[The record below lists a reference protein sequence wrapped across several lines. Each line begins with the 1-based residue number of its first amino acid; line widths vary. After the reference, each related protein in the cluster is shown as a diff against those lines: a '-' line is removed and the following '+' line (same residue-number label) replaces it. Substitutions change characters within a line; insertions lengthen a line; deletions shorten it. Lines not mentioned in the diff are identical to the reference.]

1 MSAQKVVPEKTTD
14 NVHALT
20 VGVRWSDF
28 DMYGHMMNSNF
39 IELAQEARL
48 AFAMHNF
55 YARGVNM
62 VAFVRHIDADYV
74 RPIKWDGRHGTVT
87 VETTV
92 VRLGTTS
99 FTTRQKIKDAQG
111 QVACV
116 IDCVQVAIDPGTQ
129 MPREVTEEERN
140 IILEHAVV
148 ELDEQRDHGE

>member
-1 MSAQKVVPEKTTD
+1 MSAQNVVSEKTKD

-28 DMYGHMMNSNF
+28 DMYGHMMNANF

-48 AFAMHNF
+48 AFAMHHF

-62 VAFVRHIDADYV
+62 VAFVRHIEADYV

-99 FTTRQKIKDAQG
+99 FTTRQTIKDAQG

-116 IDCVQVAIDPGTQ
+116 IDCVQVTIDSATQ
-129 MPREVTEEERN
+129 MPREVSEQERN

-148 ELDEQRDHGE
+148 ELEQQ

>member
-1 MSAQKVVPEKTTD
+1 MSTQNVVSEETTD

-20 VGVRWSDF
+20 VNVRWSDF
-28 DMYGHMMNSNF
+28 DMYGHMMNANF

-48 AFAMHNF
+48 AFAMHHF
-55 YARGVNM
+55 YSRGLNM

-116 IDCVQVAIDPGTQ
+116 IDCVQVTIDPDTQ
-129 MPREVTEEERN
+129 MPREVSEQERT
-140 IILEHAVV
+140 IILENAVV
-148 ELDEQRDHGE
+148 ELDEQ

>member
-1 MSAQKVVPEKTTD
+1 MSAQNVVSESTTD

-28 DMYGHMMNSNF
+28 DMYGHMMNANF

-55 YARGVNM
+55 YSRGVNM
-62 VAFVRHIDADYV
+62 VAFVRHIEADYV

-92 VRLGTTS
+92 VRLGRTS
-99 FTTRQKIKDAQG
+99 FTTRQKIKDSQG

-116 IDCVQVAIDPGTQ
+116 IDCVQVTIDPQTQ
-129 MPREVTEEERN
+129 MPREVSEEERN

-148 ELDEQRDHGE
+148 ELDDNA

>member
-1 MSAQKVVPEKTTD
+1 MSAQKVVSEKTTD

>member
-1 MSAQKVVPEKTTD
+1 MSAQKVVSEKTTD

-99 FTTRQKIKDAQG
+99 FTTRQKIKDAHG

>member
-1 MSAQKVVPEKTTD
+1 MSAQKVVSEKTTD

-74 RPIKWDGRHGTVT
+74 RPIKWDGRHGAVT

>member
-1 MSAQKVVPEKTTD
+1 MSAQKVVSEKTTD

-92 VRLGTTS
+92 VRLGRTS
-99 FTTRQKIKDAQG
+99 FTTRQRIKDSQG

-116 IDCVQVAIDPGTQ
+116 IDCVQVTIDPQTQ
-129 MPREVTEEERN
+129 MPREVSEEERN

-148 ELDEQRDHGE
+148 ELDDNA

>member
-1 MSAQKVVPEKTTD
+1 MSTQNVVSEETTD

-20 VGVRWSDF
+20 VNVRWSDF
-28 DMYGHMMNSNF
+28 DMYGHMMNANF

-55 YARGVNM
+55 YSRGLNM
-62 VAFVRHIDADYV
+62 VAFVRHIEADYL

-92 VRLGTTS
+92 VRLGKTS
-99 FTTRQKIKDAQG
+99 FTTRQQVKDVHG
-111 QVACV
+111 EVACV
-116 IDCVQVAIDPGTQ
+116 IACVQVTIDPDTQ
-129 MPREVTEEERN
+129 MPRPVSEDERQ

-148 ELDEQRDHGE
+148 ELDDGE

>member
-1 MSAQKVVPEKTTD
+1 M
-14 NVHALT
+14 
-20 VGVRWSDF
+20 
-28 DMYGHMMNSNF
+28 
-39 IELAQEARL
+39 
-48 AFAMHNF
+48 
-55 YARGVNM
+55 
-62 VAFVRHIDADYV
+62 AFVRHIDADYV

>member
-1 MSAQKVVPEKTTD
+1 MSAQKVVSEKTTD

-129 MPREVTEEERN
+129 TPREVTEEERN

>member
-1 MSAQKVVPEKTTD
+1 MPAQNVVSEETKD
-14 NVHALT
+14 NVHELT

-28 DMYGHMMNSNF
+28 DMYGHMMNANF

-48 AFAMHNF
+48 AFAMHHF
-55 YARGVNM
+55 YSRGVNM

-116 IDCVQVAIDPGTQ
+116 IDCVQVTIDPDTQ
-129 MPREVTEEERN
+129 MPREVSEQERT
-140 IILEHAVV
+140 IILENAVV
-148 ELDEQRDHGE
+148 ELDEQ